1 MTATKSRGAGRV
13 DPRLAARR
21 ASVAKKAS
29 AKRLRSVAIVSGIAA
44 LAIIAIALSNSSWLD
59 VDAIEVVGVERAD
72 PRQIVNASGI
82 EPGSPLIEVDLS
94 RSTAAV
100 RDVPW
105 VADAT
110 IDRSFD
116 GTITIAVTERVG
128 VVAIPV
134 GSRFAMVDR
143 TGRQLELVEAQPD
156 AFLPVVG
163 VEASGVPGQQ
173 LDDAGLAVVS
183 LVEALTPTVR
193 EASSGIVVAEDR
205 LQLELAIGGRAD
217 LGDERG
223 LGDKLGALETILARV
238 DLACVAV
245 IDVRVPDAP
254 TVRRAAPA
262 ETGGDQAAVRT
273 ETESETGSVAGQQ
286 PSDEEPF
293 DGPGGC

>member
-1 MTATKSRGAGRV
+1 MTATKARGSGRV

-29 AKRLRSVAIVSGIAA
+29 AKRLRLVAIVSAVAA
-44 LAIIAIALSNSSWLD
+44 VAIIAIALSNSSWLD
-59 VDAIEVVGVERAD
+59 VDAIEVDGVDRAD

-82 EPGSPLIEVDLS
+82 ELGSPLVEVDLA
-94 RSTAAV
+94 RSTEAV
-100 RDVPW
+100 RQVPW

-110 IDRSFD
+110 IDRNLD
-116 GTITIAVTERVG
+116 GTITIAITERVG
-128 VVAIPV
+128 VVAIPA
-134 GSRFAMVDR
+134 GDRFALVDR

-156 AFLPVVG
+156 SFLPVVG
-163 VEASGVPGQQ
+163 VEASGVPGQL
-173 LDDAGLAVVS
+173 LDDSGQSVVS

-193 EASSGIVVAEDR
+193 DASSGIILTEDR
-205 LQLELAIGGRAD
+205 LQLELTIGGRAD

-223 LGDKLGALETILARV
+223 LGEKLGALETILARV

-254 TVRRAAPA
+254 TVRRAAA
-262 ETGGDQAAVRT
+262 GEIDRDQTEVET
-273 ETESETGSVAGQQ
+273 ESESETGSDAGQQ

-293 DGPGGC
+293 AGPGGC

>member
-1 MTATKSRGAGRV
+1 MTATKSRGSGRV

-29 AKRLRSVAIVSGIAA
+29 AKRLRFIAILSAVAA

-59 VDAIEVVGVERAD
+59 VDVIEVDGVDRAD

-82 EPGSPLIEVDLS
+82 ELGSPLIEVDLQ
-94 RSTAAV
+94 RSTEAV
-100 RDVPW
+100 RQVPW
-105 VADAT
+105 VADAA
-110 IDRSFD
+110 IDRNLD

-128 VVAIPV
+128 IIAVPA
-134 GSRFAMVDR
+134 GSRFAMIDR

-163 VEASGVPGQQ
+163 VEASGVPGQP
-173 LDDAGLAVVS
+173 LDDSGMAVVS

-193 EASSGIVVAEDR
+193 DASSGIVVTEQR
-205 LQLELAIGGRAD
+205 LQLELAIGGTAD

-223 LGDKLGALETILARV
+223 LSEKLAALETILARV

-262 ETGGDQAAVRT
+262 EF
-273 ETESETGSVAGQQ
+273 ESETGAVGGQQ

-293 DGPGGC
+293 AGPGGC